1 MPVVF
6 LKATIEKPYEH
17 WVEIFDGH
25 REAQEAAGFGLLYRG
40 HEVEDPTSIRVVFSA
55 PSVEALQQ
63 FMQEQAGD
71 IADSGHVLGSE
82 EIIVCADM

>member
-1 MPVVF
+1 MPVIF
-6 LKATIEKPYEH
+6 FKATIEKPYEH
-17 WVEIFDGH
+17 WVEVFDGH

-40 HEVEDPTSIRVVFSA
+40 HEVDDLTSIRVVMNT
-55 PSVEALQQ
+55 PSVEGLQQ

-82 EIIVCADM
+82 EIVVCADM